1 MDEDDIDCESVM
13 EGMLVALLAVAFI
26 AFTVVVTFGTISS

>member
-1 MDEDDIDCESVM
+1 MYDDDIDCESVM
-13 EGMLVALLAVAFI
+13 EGMLVALLAIAFV